1 MSASHF
7 ISRTLALSRASYTR
21 STVQLQGRWVPR
33 ATYAGGG
40 GLTRDAISTRIIDTL
55 KGYEKI
61 DPAKACLSFKISDPS
76 YILLS

>member
-21 STVQLQGRWVPR
+21 STVQLQRRWVPR
-33 ATYAGGG
+33 ASYAGGG
-40 GLTRDAISTRIIDTL
+40 GLTREAISTRIIDTL

-61 DPAKACLSFKISDPS
+61 DPAKACLFT
-76 YILLS
+76 YIL